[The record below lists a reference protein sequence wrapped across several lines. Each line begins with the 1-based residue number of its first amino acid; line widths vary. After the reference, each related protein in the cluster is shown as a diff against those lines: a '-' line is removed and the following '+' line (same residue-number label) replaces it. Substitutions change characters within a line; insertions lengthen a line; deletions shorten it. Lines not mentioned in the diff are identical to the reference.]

1 LALGAGWVPS
11 AEEMNDYNAAQKEMA
26 DKLLQD
32 VKAAAGKL
40 GVDVALV
47 HVANI
52 RPADAILEAASAR
65 GAQLIV
71 MASHGRRGV
80 SRLVLG
86 SQTAEVLALSD
97 IPVLV
102 VK

>member
-1 LALGAGWVPS
+1 LQTA
-11 AEEMNDYNAAQKEMA
+11 AE
-26 DKLLQD
+26 
-32 VKAAAGKL
+32 
-40 GVDVALV
+40 
-47 HVANI
+47 H
-52 RPADAILEAASAR
+52 

-86 SQTAEVLALSD
+86 SQTAEVLALAEV
-97 IPVLV
+97 PVLV